1 MLPRPPR
8 STPSDPLFPYTT
20 LFRSSDPPQTS
31 TIRTLPQ
38 NMDAGPRAQT
48 RWGGSVGAV
57 PEAYLANPLLC
68 EADGGG
74 LREFQQSSRPQ
85 LRTDPGL
92 FGATERDVR
101 PQVRDRKP

>member
-1 MLPRPPR
+1 M
-8 STPSDPLFPYTT
+8 
-20 LFRSSDPPQTS
+20 
-31 TIRTLPQ
+31 RTLPQ

-68 EADGGG
+68 EADDGG
-74 LREFQQSSRPQ
+74 LREFQQSIRPQ

-101 PQVRDRKP
+101 PQVRMMIDPHRAAFEPSGRSEEHTSELQSLMRIS